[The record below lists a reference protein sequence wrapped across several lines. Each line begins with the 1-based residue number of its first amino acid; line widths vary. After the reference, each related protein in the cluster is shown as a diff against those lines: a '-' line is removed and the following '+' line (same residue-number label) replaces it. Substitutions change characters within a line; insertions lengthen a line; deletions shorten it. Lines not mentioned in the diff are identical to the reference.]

1 MLRSRPRGDGLLKAT
16 QEIVLKKNEERKEV
30 PKILRGPFIEN
41 EEHKPK
47 IFFFSFSIFKL
58 LGIGLEFA
66 NPFRHSLESC

>member
-47 IFFFSFSIFKL
+47 IFFFLFNFQI
-58 LGIGLEFA
+58 IGHR
-66 NPFRHSLESC
+66 P